1 MPGPSKILLGL
12 RLRSVASGEAC
23 DYLAACKTLALLL
36 ANLFC
41 VLTAV
46 LEARFTPEV
55 IDATQHDDVQ
65 PQSRFN
71 LTSIALDLRAA
82 ADEFDGCLG

>member
-1 MPGPSKILLGL
+1 MRPS
-12 RLRSVASGEAC
+12 
-23 DYLAACKTLALLL
+23 YLAACKTLAFFKQKLCPG
-36 ANLFC
+36 FC

-65 PQSRFN
+65 PQSRLN
-71 LTSIALDLRAA
+71 LISIALDLRVRQE
-82 ADEFDGCLG
+82 DEFDGCLG

>member
-1 MPGPSKILLGL
+1 MLK
-12 RLRSVASGEAC
+12 
-23 DYLAACKTLALLL
+23 
-36 ANLFC
+36 
-41 VLTAV
+41 AV

-71 LTSIALDLRAA
+71 LISVALHTADALLLDSRPLRAA
-82 ADEFDGCLG
+82 AR